1 LGFLYTVTQKLTE
14 LGMSIYF
21 AKIHT
26 QGDEVVDSFYVLT
39 AEGKPIQKDSYEF
52 IRGELTAA
60 VEQIL

>member
-1 LGFLYTVTQKLTE
+1 
-14 LGMSIYF
+14 MSIYF